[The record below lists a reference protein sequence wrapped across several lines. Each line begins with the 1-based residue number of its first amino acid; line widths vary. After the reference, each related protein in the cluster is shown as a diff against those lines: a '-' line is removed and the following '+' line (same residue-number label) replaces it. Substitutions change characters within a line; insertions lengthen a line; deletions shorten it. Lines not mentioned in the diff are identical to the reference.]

1 VELWL
6 LLGALWLVE
15 CLTFFPP
22 GAASFQWPAREEP
35 RVQPRAG
42 LALVLPWPG
51 RFAAVLDGI
60 PFELTRGFVSAR
72 GALSLLSATAGMD
85 EERVL
90 PLGALAP
97 EAVGARVRT
106 RAGPLLRASSD
117 VAAER
122 CAGWLRELEQTPEAE
137 RAAAFHERW
146 RRALDPA
153 QVRAS
158 VERVRSYSRPHRGIA
173 SLSLACVVLAIP
185 ALAFGT
191 GAGFDAAWDV
201 AWPALLAL
209 HLAGW
214 LALLVAERRL
224 RAPGAGLRLFRTL
237 LYPPS
242 LWRAS
247 FDQASAALGRHHSLA
262 VAAALIGPD
271 ANEPLARRALAECT
285 WPVFDRRGPATGP
298 DLAERRA
305 AASERCVLLQQLFAG
320 AGLSAER
327 LAAPPQPRT
336 PHAASYCPVCQS
348 EFVVGGWSCPDC
360 RVEAKAF

>member
-15 CLTFFPP
+15 CLTFFPG
-22 GAASFQWPAREEP
+22 GAAALEWPARGGP
-35 RVQPRAG
+35 RVRLRAG
-42 LALVLPWPG
+42 LVLALPWPG

-60 PFELTRGFVSAR
+60 PFELTPGFVSAR
-72 GALSLLSATAGMD
+72 GALSLLSASAGMD

-97 EAVGARVRT
+97 EALGARVRT

-122 CAGWLRELEQTPEAE
+122 SAGWLRSLERTPEAE
-137 RAAAFHERW
+137 RAAAFHELW
-146 RRALDPA
+146 RAALEPA

-158 VERVRSYSRPHRGIA
+158 AERVRAVTRPHRALA
-173 SLSLACVVLAIP
+173 SLSLAGVALGIP

-191 GAGFDAAWDV
+191 GAGFDAAWDL
-201 AWPALLAL
+201 AWPALLGL

-247 FDQASAALGRHHSLA
+247 YDQASAALGRHHPLA
-262 VAAALIGPD
+262 VAAALLGPD
-271 ANEPLARRALAECT
+271 ANEPLARRALAECA
-285 WPVFDRRGPATGP
+285 WPVFDRRGAPAAP

-305 AASERCVLLQQLFAG
+305 AAQARAALVQALFAG

-336 PHAASYCPVCQS
+336 PHAASYCPVCQG
-348 EFVVGGWSCPDC
+348 EFVVGGWTCPDC
-360 RVEAKAF
+360 RVEARPF

>member
-22 GAASFQWPAREEP
+22 GAAGFDWPARGGP
-35 RVQPRAG
+35 RVRLRTG
-42 LALVLPWPG
+42 LALALPWPG

-72 GALSLLSATAGMD
+72 GALSLLSATGGMD

-97 EAVGARVRT
+97 EALGARVRT

-122 CAGWLRELEQTPEAE
+122 SAGWLRELDGTPEAE
-137 RAAAFHERW
+137 RAAAFHELW
-146 RRALDPA
+146 RRALDPTPVKA
-153 QVRAS
+153 AAEHARAAT
-158 VERVRSYSRPHRGIA
+158 RPHRVLA
-173 SLSLACVVLAIP
+173 SLSLAGVALGIP
-185 ALAFGT
+185 ALAFAT
-191 GAGFDAAWDV
+191 GAGFDAAWDL
-201 AWPALLAL
+201 AWPALLGL

-214 LALLVAERRL
+214 FALLVAERRL
-224 RAPGAGLRLFRTL
+224 RAPGTVLRLFRTL

-247 FDQASAALGRHHSLA
+247 FDLASAALGRHHPLA

-285 WPVFDRRGPATGP
+285 WPVFDRRGASAAP
-298 DLAERRA
+298 DLPERRA
-305 AASERCVLLQQLFAG
+305 ALQARGALVQALFAG
-320 AGLSAER
+320 AGLSTER

-336 PHAASYCPVCQS
+336 AHAASYCPVCQT
-348 EFVVGGWSCPDC
+348 EFVVGGWTCPDC
-360 RVEAKAF
+360 RVEAKPF